1 MCADMMHELSLYQ
14 VVSYRLIKFFLP
26 VDEVLISLC
35 SSFVLGMAAANEKYR
50 NILRSEPR
58 GFKITRK
65 IGNFIATCSHMA
77 IENHSAMMQRRQ
89 TNEYRLGSHSYKKIN
104 STVGSC

>member
-1 MCADMMHELSLYQ
+1 MPAE
-14 VVSYRLIKFFLP
+14 
-26 VDEVLISLC
+26 EVLISLC
-35 SSFVLGMAAANEKYR
+35 SSFVLGMAAASEKYR
-50 NILRSEPR
+50 NILRSEPQ

-65 IGNFIATCSHMA
+65 IGKFHRYMQLSHMA

-104 STVGSC
+104 STIGSCYSTQKK

>member
-26 VDEVLISLC
+26 VEEVLISLC

-50 NILRSEPR
+50 NILRSDQSLGGSKLHVKLE
-58 GFKITRK
+58 ISSLHA
-65 IGNFIATCSHMA
+65 ATWP
-77 IENHSAMMQRRQ
+77 
-89 TNEYRLGSHSYKKIN
+89 
-104 STVGSC
+104 